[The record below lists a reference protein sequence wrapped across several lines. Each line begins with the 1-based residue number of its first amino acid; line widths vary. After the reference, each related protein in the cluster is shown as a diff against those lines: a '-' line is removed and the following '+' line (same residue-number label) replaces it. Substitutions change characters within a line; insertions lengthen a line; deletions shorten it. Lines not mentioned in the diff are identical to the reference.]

1 MPRYVLPLLLLLAAC
16 APAPRAADTAARL
29 AVAIPKLPP
38 AKQFSAARPDA
49 PARSNADIARDF
61 LDLAFT
67 LESGRPVPVF
77 TRFEEPITLRVT
89 GRADPALA
97 RDLRDLLRRLRDE
110 AGIDIR
116 LTRGPE
122 ANITIESVPGA
133 RIRSVLPQAA
143 CFVVPNVSS
152 LSDYARNRRSAR
164 TAWSELRTRERV
176 GIFLP
181 ADISG
186 QEARDCLH
194 EELAQALGPLND
206 LYRLSD
212 SVFNDDNMHAVLTGF
227 DMLILR
233 AYYAPDLASGMSRDD
248 VARRLPAVLARLNP
262 AGEGLPARPLAPTP
276 RAWSD
281 AIQEALGPGAAPAAR
296 RAAAERAVAIARASG
311 WRDHR
316 LAFGHFALGRLT
328 QSHAPDAAREHFETA
343 DRTLAALPR
352 SEPHRAFVRAQ
363 LAAYAIADGDA
374 ERALALTARAMPV
387 ASRHEN
393 AMLLSTL
400 MLLRAEALALAGR
413 PQEARALRL
422 DSLGWAR
429 YGFGPDGAVRGK
441 LAEIAALNPR
451 NHTGG

>member
-164 TAWSELRTRERV
+164 TAWSELPTRKRV

-248 VARRLPAVLARLNP
+248 VARHLPAVLARLNP

-281 AIQEALGPGAAPAAR
+281 TIQEALGPGAAPAAR

-429 YGFGPDGAVRGK
+429 YGFGPEGAVRGK

>member
-164 TAWSELRTRERV
+164 TAWSELRTRKRV

-248 VARRLPAVLARLNP
+248 VARHLPAVLARLNP

-328 QSHAPDAAREHFETA
+328 QSHAPEAAREHFETA

-429 YGFGPDGAVRGK
+429 YGFGPEGAVRGK

>member
-116 LTRGPE
+116 LTRGPG

-276 RAWSD
+276 RAWSN

-363 LAAYAIADGDA
+363 LAAYAIAEGDA

-429 YGFGPDGAVRGK
+429 YGFGPEGAVRGK